1 MNKLL
6 QSIKTPQESV
16 NDDTVIINE
25 ILFKTG
31 DKVNNDDILAVI
43 ETSKALVDIV
53 CEETGYLNC
62 LCEIGQEVKIGETL
76 FEIFSEEVNINKS
89 AKVSQNKKLES
100 KINTNADILSVDVKL
115 KFSKEAEKLMKKN
128 KIDKK
133 LFKGLEFITTD
144 DINKVLDYDSEFSRN
159 TVEEKLINS
168 NKSDL
173 IKDGLQI
180 EKQKLNEIKYLS
192 SVNSVGLVSRLTTFI
207 SADID
212 SIAKS
217 QNFISTTPLP
227 LIVYEVS
234 RLLIKYPNLNT
245 FFHNNNLIPHKSINI
260 GVAFD
265 NGINGLKVASM
276 EETEAKNLIEI
287 EENISELAIKYN
299 NNDLS
304 IKELNSTTFTITDL
318 FSTGISNFHP
328 LINYENSAIL
338 GICGLNKNGFNIEI
352 SFDHRVTNGLE
363 VSKFLNDLKFRLE
376 SRYMTN
382 NNHFDERS
390 KKISCIKCLRD
401 INEET
406 NLDIKF
412 IRVQSHKENGYIC
425 SLCFSGW

>member
-1 MNKLL
+1 MN
-6 QSIKTPQESV
+6 
-16 NDDTVIINE
+16 
-25 ILFKTG
+25 LFLRL
-31 DKVNNDDILAVI
+31 ISLP
-43 ETSKALVDIV
+43 S
-53 CEETGYLNC
+53 
-62 LCEIGQEVKIGETL
+62 
-76 FEIFSEEVNINKS
+76 
-89 AKVSQNKKLES
+89 
-100 KINTNADILSVDVKL
+100 DVK
-115 KFSKEAEKLMKKN
+115 
-128 KIDKK
+128 
-133 LFKGLEFITTD
+133 
-144 DINKVLDYDSEFSRN
+144 
-159 TVEEKLINS
+159 
-168 NKSDL
+168 
-173 IKDGLQI
+173 Q
-180 EKQKLNEIKYLS
+180 
-192 SVNSVGLVSRLTTFI
+192 
-207 SADID
+207 
-212 SIAKS
+212 
-217 QNFISTTPLP
+217 
-227 LIVYEVS
+227 
-234 RLLIKYPNLNT
+234 
-245 FFHNNNLIPHKSINI
+245 INI

-401 INEET
+401 INEKT